1 MPSFKTT
8 ADTRPDHLPDQRV
21 LSWLELRQVLA
32 RPLSLAQPV
41 QLHLVRHGETVT
53 NAQGLVTGSQDV
65 PLTAVGEDQAR
76 RIGHL
81 LDRHYDL
88 ALHSTLSRSLH
99 TLRLALEAGRINVER
114 IRSDPRDSRIC
125 VQRMKEK
132 VMSSRR
138 ALSIAFVGLVS
149 LCPFQTNGEAQEKPA
164 VQIPK
169 PGVPEVLTMEA
180 KFVRAAYNREGY
192 VILGYQASNR
202 SIGDEWMLL
211 EVGMTVLDNVPDY
224 TLKREALSLE
234 TPDGKTIPLATV
246 EEQREGNP
254 QAIQQRAK
262 VQRDSINYFPT
273 RASRPCAILFFPELG
288 SRALPY
294 DQVDLSNDRACLGRL
309 YFKIPGGIAY
319 GQHWLNVKFEK
330 SLVRVPFRI
339 LTQDEEKLLSKNYK
353 SIEKQVKEAFAP
365 KKK

>member
-1 MPSFKTT
+1 M
-8 ADTRPDHLPDQRV
+8 D
-21 LSWLELRQVLA
+21 
-32 RPLSLAQPV
+32 
-41 QLHLVRHGETVT
+41 
-53 NAQGLVTGSQDV
+53 
-65 PLTAVGEDQAR
+65 
-76 RIGHL
+76 
-81 LDRHYDL
+81 
-88 ALHSTLSRSLH
+88 
-99 TLRLALEAGRINVER
+99 
-114 IRSDPRDSRIC
+114 
-125 VQRMKEK
+125 
-132 VMSSRR
+132 RR
-138 ALSIAFVGLVS
+138 ALLVGFVGLMSVWP
-149 LCPFQTNGEAQEKPA
+149 LQTGDAQSQEKPV
-164 VQIPK
+164 VQLPQA
-169 PGVPEVLTMEA
+169 GVPQIQTMEG

-202 SIGDEWMLL
+202 SIGEEWMLL
-211 EVGMTVLDNVPDY
+211 DVGMTVLDNVPDY
-224 TLKREALSLE
+224 PLKREALSLE

-246 EEQREGNP
+246 EEQRQGNP

-273 RASRPCAILFFPELG
+273 RASKACAILFFPELG

-319 GQHWLNVKFEK
+319 GQHWLNVKFQN